1 MESLTKMTIQFLR
14 STQQNEPELIETISE
29 SDNLNIEETLVDT
42 PTLVSNSEMILV
54 LKRRFKEFSRSIEN
68 RLLSKEDQIT
78 GACDTN

>member
-42 PTLVSNSEMILV
+42 PTLVSN
-54 LKRRFKEFSRSIEN
+54 R
-68 RLLSKEDQIT
+68 
-78 GACDTN
+78 